1 MVKLGSGMQKTRD
14 VATSGK
20 GWRSHTAKG
29 CDSKS
34 CGLLSNDTHPARRRS
49 WSLGRPRTGGGNQP
63 GDTLCFVSPDRYAVS
78 SLTYAKRI
86 TRLIV

>member
-1 MVKLGSGMQKTRD
+1 VKVPNNKE
-14 VATSGK
+14 VAI
-20 GWRSHTAKG
+20 HIV
-29 CDSKS
+29 
-34 CGLLSNDTHPARRRS
+34 RRS
-49 WSLGRPRTGGGNQP
+49 WSLGRTRMGGGIQS

>member
-1 MVKLGSGMQKTRD
+1 MPKLGTYGSVRGALSNGCLYRD
-14 VATSGK
+14 
-20 GWRSHTAKG
+20 
-29 CDSKS
+29 
-34 CGLLSNDTHPARRRS
+34 CGLLSNETHLARRRS

-63 GDTLCFVSPDRYAVS
+63 GDTLCFVSPERYALS